1 MIETLEALGNVGDF
15 MGGIAVIVTLAYLA
29 VQIRRSTR
37 AARAATLQQWV
48 AMAATVNSTLS
59 TSPDFARLYRE
70 GCKNYEALQPHE
82 RSQFMAFMFQNFNL
96 FESLFLQA
104 QHGEVDDAFF
114 EAKMRTMFG
123 GFAHLGVR
131 QWWNKYAALNF
142 DPRFRQ
148 FVERRLS
155 E

>member
-15 MGGIAVIVTLAYLA
+15 VGGIAVIVTLAYLA
-29 VQIRRSTR
+29 VQIFRSTR
-37 AARAATLQQWV
+37 ATRAATLQQWV

-59 TSPDFARLYRE
+59 ASPDFARLYRA
-70 GCKNYEALQPHE
+70 GCENYEDLQPHE

-114 EAKMRTMFG
+114 EAKMGTLLG
-123 GFAHLGVR
+123 GFAHPGVR
-131 QWWNKYAALNF
+131 QWWDRYAAPNF

>member
-1 MIETLEALGNVGDF
+1 MIETLETLGNVGDF
-15 MGGIAVIVTLAYLA
+15 VGGIAVIVTLAYLA

-37 AARAATLQQWV
+37 ATRVATLQQWV

-59 TSPDFARLYRE
+59 ASPDFARLYRE
-70 GCKNYEALQPHE
+70 GCENYEDLQPHE

-114 EAKMRTMFG
+114 EAKMSTMLG

-131 QWWNKYAALNF
+131 QWWNKYAAPNF

>member
-15 MGGIAVIVTLAYLA
+15 VGGIAVIVTLAYLA

-37 AARAATLQQWV
+37 ATRAATLQQWV

-59 TSPDFARLYRE
+59 ASSDFARLYRV
-70 GCKNYEALQPHE
+70 GCENYDDLEPHE
-82 RSQFMAFMFQNFNL
+82 RSQFMAFMFQTFNL

-104 QHGEVDDAFF
+104 QNGEVDDAFF
-114 EAKMRTMFG
+114 EAKMGTLFG
-123 GFAHLGVR
+123 GFNHPGVR
-131 QWWNKYAALNF
+131 QWWEKYAVPNY